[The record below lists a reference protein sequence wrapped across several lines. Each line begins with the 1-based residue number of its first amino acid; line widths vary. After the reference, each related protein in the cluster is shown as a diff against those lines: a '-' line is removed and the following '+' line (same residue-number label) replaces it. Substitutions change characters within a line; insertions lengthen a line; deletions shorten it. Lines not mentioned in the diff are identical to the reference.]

1 MTNSAQLFIPF
12 QTRPS
17 LECIPDDVML
27 EILSQLP
34 TLGDCPSHISFQEHL
49 IPVIPSRM
57 LVRTPTLRALS
68 QTSRLLRSRCLAMAW
83 RRIELCG
90 ADLQKPDV
98 YDTISRATETAIRV
112 LKACPYLLPLIQ
124 TVSFI
129 PTSYQKAEI
138 IPAFAACLATLP
150 NLDTIQVIHVCS
162 EDRIKTV
169 IKNAFRGKR
178 FPSVRRIFL
187 PSSMHAIIKSCR
199 NVEEV
204 ACVAGDGGKIIQ
216 SLAEGKCYR
225 VRILKGICAPLTPLA
240 NLAPNL
246 THASVPMESD
256 MTPLTSFPFLD
267 TVEILINHLNAKKR
281 RPLSQVAALDIE
293 KAREI
298 LKGNRSQANKAVV
311 LTKLNS
317 IQGYRA
323 YEFDVA
329 EAYMTREIIKV

>member
-1 MTNSAQLFIPF
+1 MFLASPNVFVVTSAGHRTTTKPNCRPPSYPSRVSLVLLIRTNGAARLFGFSSGSQFRWPSVINHDQLPV
-12 QTRPS
+12 TA
-17 LECIPDDVML
+17 DDVML
-27 EILSQLP
+27 EILSHLP

-49 IPVIPSRM
+49 IPVMPSTM

-68 QTSRLLRSRCLAMAW
+68 QASRLLRSRCLAMAW

-216 SLAEGKCYR
+216 SLAEGKC
-225 VRILKGICAPLTPLA
+225 
-240 NLAPNL
+240 
-246 THASVPMESD
+246 
-256 MTPLTSFPFLD
+256 
-267 TVEILINHLNAKKR
+267 
-281 RPLSQVAALDIE
+281 
-293 KAREI
+293 
-298 LKGNRSQANKAVV
+298 
-311 LTKLNS
+311 
-317 IQGYRA
+317 
-323 YEFDVA
+323 
-329 EAYMTREIIKV
+329 